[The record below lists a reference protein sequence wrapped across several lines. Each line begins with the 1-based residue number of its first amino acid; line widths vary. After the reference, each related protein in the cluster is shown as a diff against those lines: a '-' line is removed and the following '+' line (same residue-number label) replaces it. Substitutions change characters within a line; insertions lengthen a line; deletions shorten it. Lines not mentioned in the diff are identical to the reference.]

1 MIHANTSSW
10 YDSLSQ
16 ELERKSASIEKVS
29 RRSEYWRKSNL
40 DIVSDLVQEIS
51 ETDLINLK
59 GTYIREPERTIDGD
73 IMELASDKSYKIS
86 SIMDEIADEDSF
98 TKNYFGK
105 LEDCL
110 LYTSD
115 AADEV

>member
-1 MIHANTSSW
+1 MNHANISSW

-16 ELERKSASIEKVS
+16 ELKRSSASIEKVN

-40 DIVSDLVQEIS
+40 DIVSDLGKEIS

-59 GTYIREPERTIDGD
+59 GTHLYEPQLTIDGD

-86 SIMDEIADEDSF
+86 SIMDEIGRAH
-98 TKNYFGK
+98 
-105 LEDCL
+105 
-110 LYTSD
+110 
-115 AADEV
+115 V

>member
-1 MIHANTSSW
+1 MNHANLSSW

-16 ELERKSASIEKVS
+16 ELKRSSASIEKVN

-59 GTYIREPERTIDGD
+59 GTYIHTTNI
-73 IMELASDKSYKIS
+73 
-86 SIMDEIADEDSF
+86 
-98 TKNYFGK
+98 TFG
-105 LEDCL
+105 
-110 LYTSD
+110 
-115 AADEV
+115 